1 MSLTDTGWSH
11 EQQTAID
18 WKLFN
23 QSLRREFCVV
33 LRSAGRTFESCER
46 TIGIAPWNARCR
58 QQLFR
63 TIRSATRTN
72 HCALHRIDFRAGAEA
87 FRANLCAL
95 RLAEFSL
102 VYQVK
107 SPGIVDSPG

>member
-23 QSLRREFCVV
+23 QSLRREFCVI
-33 LRSAGRTFESCER
+33 LRSAGRTLESCER
-46 TIGIAPWNARCR
+46 TISVASWNARRR

-63 TIRSATRTN
+63 AVSFATRTSR
-72 HCALHRIDFRAGAEA
+72 CALHRIEFRAGAEA

-102 VYQVK
+102 VYQVNHR
-107 SPGIVDSPG
+107 IVN